1 MKVLAINGSH
11 RRGKNTALMLG
22 LVLKKVE
29 ESGVETELLELADH
43 KIRLCSACNKC
54 LQKSVCSIA
63 DDDMAMIAKK
73 MVEADSIVLGSPVY
87 FSNVTSLM
95 KIFMDRTRWMHM
107 SKNLLDEKVGGVVT
121 HAGLRN
127 GGQEMTQII
136 LERFLQSHGV
146 HVVDAR
152 IPGFPI
158 YNLGVN
164 GTMFDSMKEKDM
176 VWKSGVMNDPLT
188 VMMCRA
194 LGQNIVR
201 KLIG

>member
-63 DDDMAMIAKK
+63 NDDMAMIAKK

-152 IPGFPI
+152 IPGAPI

-201 KLIG
+201 KLS